1 MLRKAVDQ
9 SSVVPP
15 SKPRFEEKRDNE
27 ADPSTIEGGWTLNDA
42 VGVSRSFDV
51 HPVKRWPS

>member
-15 SKPRFEEKRDNE
+15 SKPRFEEKPEDD
-27 ADPSTIEGGWTLNDA
+27 ADPSTVEHGWTLNDT
-42 VGVSRSFDV
+42 VGVSRCFDV
-51 HPVKRWPS
+51 HPATRRPS